1 MACVRTEDKNSF
13 PFSAAQKTPRYIYI
27 YLPGRQ
33 IVYYVRKSIFEYRM
47 RLSSVKRKQNEI
59 QRTTLNYNW
68 QALTI
73 YLDPT
78 TYMYNMALH
87 KGAIK
92 YLFTQELISMFDRL

>member
-1 MACVRTEDKNSF
+1 MYGVV
-13 PFSAAQKTPRYIYI
+13 

-47 RLSSVKRKQNEI
+47 RLSSVKRKQNAI

>member
-1 MACVRTEDKNSF
+1 M
-13 PFSAAQKTPRYIYI
+13 YI

-47 RLSSVKRKQNEI
+47 RLSSVKRKQNAM
-59 QRTTLNYNW
+59 QQSTLNYNW

-73 YLDPT
+73 DPT
-78 TYMYNMALH
+78 TYMAQH

-92 YLFTQELISMFDRL
+92 YLFTQELISIFYRL